1 MTQIKIRTIAISTFA
16 PELMRGS
23 KSPSPEKDK
32 GPMKTTISPPPIII
46 KTHIA
51 KINENSGRDTRYSR
65 PS

>member
-1 MTQIKIRTIAISTFA
+1 
-16 PELMRGS
+16 
-23 KSPSPEKDK
+23 
-32 GPMKTTISPPPIII
+32 MKTTISPPPIII